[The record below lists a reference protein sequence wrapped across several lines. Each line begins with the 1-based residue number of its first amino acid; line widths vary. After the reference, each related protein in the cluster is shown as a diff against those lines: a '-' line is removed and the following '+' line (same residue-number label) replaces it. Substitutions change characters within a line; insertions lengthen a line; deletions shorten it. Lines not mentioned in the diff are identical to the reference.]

1 VVKST
6 GLLCLDSLRWPL
18 LNSTSMATEKG
29 LFKDDVD
36 RFTDAHLEICAW
48 FLGNAE
54 WFVRS
59 FFFDRPATEIKVT
72 LEHLI
77 TNNRFIIGYA
87 DVLLEYETDAGSKQC
102 VLIEAKSQLS
112 DLAACLRQL
121 RAYKEYL
128 PSITKMCV
136 VHSDERYE
144 PYEDDDCRMR
154 RYFSSQGVYVIDFH
168 TPFQNLYHWILPSG
182 RRIVE
187 IEHAEPHGYSFD
199 VSLGGMGFDG
209 NGKDAKT
216 QVYVSRDLDFIRPF
230 GKLVGVDV
238 SPWYWNWSLAPFR
251 QMIGMK
257 LLLDVEHSPSDWGF
271 TDEIYTAIHWP
282 DLSRSLSLD

>member
-6 GLLCLDSLRWPL
+6 GLLCLDSLRWPQF
-18 LNSTSMATEKG
+18 NSASMATEKG

-36 RFTDAHLEICAW
+36 RFTDSHLQICAW

-59 FFFDRPATEIKVT
+59 FLFDRPATKINVT
-72 LEHLI
+72 LERLI

-87 DVLLEYETDAGSKQC
+87 DVLLEYETDVGSKQC
-102 VLIEAKSQLS
+102 VLIEAKSHLS

-128 PSITKMCV
+128 PNITKTCV

-144 PYEDDDCRMR
+144 PFEDDDFRMR

-168 TPFQNLYHWILPSG
+168 TPFQNPNYCSLPSG

-187 IEHAEPHGYSFD
+187 IEHAEPHGCSFD
-199 VSLGGMGFDG
+199 VFLGGRGFDET
-209 NGKDAKT
+209 GKDAKT
-216 QVYVSRDLDFIRPF
+216 QVYILRDLDFIRPF
-230 GKLVGVDV
+230 GGLVGVDV

-251 QMIGMK
+251 RMIGMK
-257 LLLDVEHSPSDWGF
+257 LLLDVEHSPSDCGF
-271 TDEIYTAIHWP
+271 TDEFYSAIHWP